1 MPSESNIKTIADRL
15 DRAIANEV
23 GNSHEDNLDA
33 IDNKFDNTLSNAL
46 KKFNSSTFDDDGFI
60 HRMYGL
66 DIGGKDKDVVKNVL
80 NSVKSDYVNIESLNQ
95 SEVLLRRDI
104 SNICFQMPEMRDVI
118 YVTRDNIIEA
128 NTATG
133 EVSRTLK
140 FKNIKNTDIFE
151 TQIMELEDR
160 YDLLIAIKDFIVPD
174 LLMCGEKYVHII
186 PYSKMFAELELLS
199 TGKTGHGRSVDYSSV
214 FRESIPNYV
223 TESFKESVSLYSED
237 NVTSLMESVGI
248 STKTSISEDIQSS
261 DVKYDSTHNKNQKMS
276 KEGVTELLRNIDVYN
291 GSSTMMAEMGPD
303 AFSELLHME
312 YMEDM
317 SKRVKSDPDGADK
330 FRMYMEKYMNE
341 ETDGSSVFNQL
352 DSDDINTKSYK
363 DIKGCY
369 IQYLD
374 SLKMVPIRLGRRV
387 VGYYYVTTTMDLV
400 NNPGHPNGIVDLS
413 FQHYT
418 RDRNMVDRLASMIIK
433 SFDRKMLNQNIQLKN
448 EIADVIMAH
457 KFSEGKLSFVYI
469 PESEIVRFTIDEDS
483 NGKGHSMLE
492 PTIFAARS
500 YLMINMY
507 NLLYTLNNTT
517 TRVHYLKSSGLNKN
531 YAAQIQRTIR
541 KFQSRRITIDDIYS
555 YSGVL
560 NKVGGMGE
568 MILPSGRGE
577 YKALETDT
585 IEAAQNPI
593 NIEYAEQLRRQALSG
608 TGAPHLLIINALDEI
623 DFAKTAELSNARYE
637 SRCGALKINVN
648 RGATKMYRK
657 IAKYNTDM
665 DDDVIKS
672 FQFVLNNS
680 KQQEMNITSDMI
692 DNYNRIV
699 EVAMAIY
706 GNKNTWEDDKGN
718 PTNNQIRLRRLLAR
732 KYLPQ
737 LNHDDLDEIVDE
749 VFLLAQKDTLQDV
762 VNKLSIEDNDLDDI
776 KGKK

>member
-1 MPSESNIKTIADRL
+1 MPSVSNVNTIADRL
-15 DRAIANEV
+15 DRTIASEV
-23 GNSHEDNLDA
+23 GNSHEDNLDI
-33 IDNKFDNTLSNAL
+33 IDQRFDATLSTAL

-66 DIGGKDKDVVKNVL
+66 DLGGKDKDVVKNVL
-80 NSVKSDYVNIESLNQ
+80 NSIKSDYVNIESLNQ
-95 SEVLLRRDI
+95 TEVLLRRDI
-104 SNICFQMPEMRDVI
+104 NNICFQMPEMRDVI

-140 FKNIKNTDIFE
+140 FKNIKDTDIFE

-160 YDLLIAIKDFIVPD
+160 YDLLVAIKDFIVPD
-174 LLMCGEKYVHII
+174 LLMSGEKYVHIV
-186 PYSKMFAELELLS
+186 PYSKMFAELELMS
-199 TGKTGHGRSVDYSSV
+199 SGKGGRGRSMDYSSV
-214 FRESIPNYV
+214 FRESIPNYIKD
-223 TESFKESVSLYSED
+223 EFKESVSLYSES
-237 NVTSLMESVGI
+237 NLSLLMESVGPD
-248 STKTSISEDIQSS
+248 TKTGISEDIRSYNP
-261 DVKYDSTHNKNQKMS
+261 DGKNNQYRDNSAFS
-276 KEGVTELLRNIDVYN
+276 KEGATELLKSIDVYN
-291 GSSTMMAEMGPD
+291 GSSTLMAEMGPE

-312 YMEDM
+312 YVEDM
-317 SKRVKSDPDGADK
+317 SKYASKHPDDDK
-330 FRMYMEKYMNE
+330 FKMYMEKYMSE
-341 ETDGSSVFNQL
+341 ETDGGSPFNQL
-352 DSDDINTKSYK
+352 DHDDIDTKSYK

-369 IQYLD
+369 IQYMD

-418 RDRNMVDRLASMIIK
+418 RDKNMVDRLASMIIK

-448 EIADVIMAH
+448 EIADIIMAH
-457 KFSEGKLSFVYI
+457 KFAEGKLSFVYI

-577 YKALETDT
+577 YRALETDT
-585 IEAAQNPI
+585 IEAATNPI

-608 TGAPHLLIINALDEI
+608 TGAPHLLIINALDEV

-657 IAKYNTDM
+657 IAKYCTDM

-680 KQQEMNITSDMI
+680 KQQEMNITADMI

-699 EVAMAIY
+699 EVTMAIY
-706 GNKNTWEDDKGN
+706 GNKNRWEDDKGN
-718 PTNNQIRLRRLLAR
+718 PTNDQIQLRRLLAR

-737 LNHDDLDEIVDE
+737 LNHDDLDEIIDE
-749 VFLLAQKDTLQDV
+749 VELLARGDNLQDT
-762 VNKLSIEDNDLDDI
+762 VNKLSIEDNDLDVI